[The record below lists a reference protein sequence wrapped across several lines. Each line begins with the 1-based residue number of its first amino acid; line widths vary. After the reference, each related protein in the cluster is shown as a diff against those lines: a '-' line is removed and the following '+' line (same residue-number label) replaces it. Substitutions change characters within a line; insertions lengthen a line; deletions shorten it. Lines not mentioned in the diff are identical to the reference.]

1 MEARCHI
8 EHQSI
13 KNSICPI
20 VYFEL
25 RMKQSKNCHLEI
37 DPRCV
42 GEATVADT
50 GEAMCR
56 LPLPKKLNKIPS
68 ST

>member
-1 MEARCHI
+1 
-8 EHQSI
+8 
-13 KNSICPI
+13 
-20 VYFEL
+20 
-25 RMKQSKNCHLEI
+25 MKQSQNCHLEV

-42 GEATVADT
+42 GEATVADI